1 MVGEQQRDA
10 NSECCESAVAFPSAD
25 GRVRLAGTLAIPS
38 EGRAAPVV
46 ILVSGT
52 GPIDR
57 DVTFVGHAL
66 FRTLAH
72 ALARRG
78 VASLRFDKRGVGESE
93 GEFSSARAAD
103 FVSDVLGA
111 SEYLVAHEG
120 FAAEHVGLLGHSEGG
135 MVALTAAAKAPGT
148 AFCVSLAGPLLSGRD
163 NAVRSFALFAR
174 GSLQRDGEF
183 DRYVSELDTLFE
195 IARSGEP
202 SVRGAEAEELAARL
216 APRIINER
224 TEVIFGAK
232 RLSGPQFL
240 KLLSSSC
247 LDTSLS
253 WDPRRVVPLVMCPVL
268 VLYGAKDVQAPARE
282 NVAAARALVDEQG
295 KSAWTIRELADMNHA
310 FQHCE
315 TGMPDEYASI
325 GHVMADEV
333 IEEVVAWITARVH
346 E

>member
-1 MVGEQQRDA
+1 MVGEQQRDV
-10 NSECCESAVAFPSAD
+10 NSESCEIAVAFPSAD
-25 GRVRLAGTLAIPS
+25 GHVKLAGTLAIPP
-38 EGRAAPVV
+38 EGRAAPAVV
-46 ILVSGT
+46 LVSGT

-72 ALARRG
+72 TLARRG
-78 VASLRFDKRGVGESE
+78 VASLRFDKRGVGGSE
-93 GEFSSARAAD
+93 GDFSSAKVGD
-103 FVSDVLGA
+103 FVADVLGA
-111 SEYLVAHEG
+111 SEYLVTQEG
-120 FAAEHVGLLGHSEGG
+120 FAAGRVGLLGHSEGG
-135 MVALTAAAKAPGT
+135 MVAMAAAARAPGP

-163 NAVRSFALFAR
+163 NVVQSFALLAR
-174 GSLQRDGEF
+174 GSLQRDSEF

-195 IARSGEP
+195 IARSDESP
-202 SVRGAEAEELAARL
+202 VREAEAERLAARL

-224 TEVIFGAK
+224 TQVIFGTK
-232 RLSGPQFL
+232 GLSGPQFL

-253 WDPRRVVPLVMCPVL
+253 WDPGRVVPLVMCPVL
-268 VLYGAKDVQAPARE
+268 VLYGAKDVQAPACE
-282 NVAAARALVDEQG
+282 NAAAARALVDEQG
-295 KSAWTIRELADMNHA
+295 KPDWTIQELAHMNHA

-333 IEEVVAWITARVH
+333 IEEVVAWIEARVH
-346 E
+346 A